1 MDRLV
6 HGWSVSGSGHVYR
19 CDSPS
24 ILLQLHFAEDLLIF
38 VLNEN
43 RNSHTDN

>member
-1 MDRLV
+1 MVRLV

-19 CDSPS
+19 GDSPS
-24 ILLQLHFAEDLLIF
+24 ILLQLHFTEDLLIF
-38 VLNEN
+38 VLSAN